1 MPLVVTVELRV
12 GRGANAA
19 PSAEKLL
26 VKFDETSPRNSW
38 KTPAEANGCQTTLPD
53 ATLVPTRTPR
63 RPRTLSMSL
72 TVKTHG
78 GTNPGPTG
86 VPTMPVPGM
95 FTGSTEVLDQMNPAD
110 GSMNQRL
117 PRS

>member
-1 MPLVVTVELRV
+1 MVVTVELRV

-26 VKFDETSPRNSW
+26 VKLDVTPPANSW

-53 ATLVPTRTPR
+53 VTRVPTRTLR

-72 TVKTHG
+72 TVKAQG

-86 VPTMPVPGM
+86 VPRMPVPGT
-95 FTGSTEVLDQMNPAD
+95 FSSSTCVLDQMIPAD
-110 GSMNQRL
+110 GS
-117 PRS
+117 P

>member
-1 MPLVVTVELRV
+1 VVTVELSV

-26 VKFDETSPRNSW
+26 VKLDVTPPRNSW
-38 KTPAEANGCQTTLPD
+38 KTLAEANGCQIISPD
-53 ATLVPTRTPR
+53 VTLVPTRKLR

-72 TVKTHG
+72 TDKTQG

-86 VPTMPVPGM
+86 VPRMPVPGT
-95 FTGSTEVLDQMNPAD
+95 FSGSTRVFDQIIPAD
-110 GSMNQRL
+110 GSMNQ
-117 PRS
+117 